1 LLPVNAFILITCLSA
16 INSSIYIASRALLFL
31 AADGKAPHIFKR
43 VNKRGVPVNAII
55 LANACGAISMM
66 NNSTGAAEAYSYLI
80 NVSSVCT
87 FLVWGSISF
96 THIRFRQ
103 AWKAQGRTVEE
114 LPFKSF
120 AYPYNAYFGV
130 IANVFLALIQ
140 GWSVFAPFDAGA
152 FVAAYIMIPVFLLIA
167 GAWMLARRSPWRKL
181 DDVDLDY
188 GRRKD
193 LDIEDDESRTRVQR
207 TGIKSKAKGLWANL

>member
-1 LLPVNAFILITCLSA
+1 M
-16 INSSIYIASRALLFL
+16 LFL
-31 AADGKAPHIFKR
+31 AADGKAPQIFKR
-43 VNKRGVPVNAII
+43 VNKRGVPVYAII

-96 THIRFRQ
+96 THIRFRR

-130 IANVFLALIQ
+130 AANIFLALIQ

-152 FVAAYIMIPVFLLIA
+152 FVAAYIMIPVFLLIV
-167 GAWMLARRSPWRKL
+167 GAWMLVGRSPFRKL
-181 DDVDLDY
+181 EDVDLDY
-188 GRRKD
+188 GRRSD
-193 LDIEDDESRTRVQR
+193 LDIDEDVPGSNVQR
-207 TGIKSKAKGLWANL
+207 AGIKSRVKGMWSNF